1 MARPVIGNPFD
12 GQIGTVA
19 PTASPV
25 DTYTRGVV
33 KRSPFEALANTLG
46 NLEKKAVPAL
56 QREEARRAENEFQEG
71 QRLYQENRIAIGE
84 AVKQG
89 IIEEGESPYI
99 RKGYRISQMNTMATR
114 YAAELENALAMDRLH
129 TTGNPERINK
139 YIKNFQA
146 KFVEKNGMSTFSD
159 AEMAEYFGTNAQK
172 YEEQFRS
179 SWQKKHITWQ
189 KEQAYA
195 AKQAEVAQVIGTL
208 LQEGMTEQEEDTAL
222 VNAANWLRLQGEEAN
237 INGQNNKR
245 TNKAI
250 VDGVILAATVSGD
263 PEILDILMKTKIGT
277 GYVGKSLDAMKSIYA
292 AKSSIART
300 NEARSSATAKAHE
313 AAQGDL
319 RGQISAE
326 VFGNIHSD
334 GYNYDFVAD
343 RIQKL
348 VATGDEKNVAE
359 AMTLMNYNTKINKL
373 AVEPANLTTEHVTEI
388 LGKIENAPTAQI
400 ASERLIAFAEANNQD
415 AAFISKY
422 MGEWSKYYEPK
433 SDAVGLNFNTTAT
446 TEGRALAAIKDSILG
461 DPDSVDF
468 AKQEYHDTWTRT
480 NILVRDRVRQAVK
493 TYKAANNG
501 EFPSDAEMEML
512 MYSVNQEIK
521 IHFNQD
527 DGATSKVKS
536 LVNLT
541 SDFGFDV
548 SKFGTTGG
556 TN

>member
-1 MARPVIGNPFD
+1 MARPVVGNPFD

-33 KRSPFEALANTLG
+33 KRSPFDALANTLG

-56 QREEARRAENEFQEG
+56 KREEVRRNEKDFKEG

-129 TTGNPERINK
+129 TTSNPERINK

-250 VDGVILAATVSGD
+250 VDGVILAATASGD

-300 NEARSSATAKAHE
+300 NEARSSAAAKAHD
-313 AAQGDL
+313 AAQEEL

-343 RIQKL
+343 RIQRL

-373 AVEPANLTTEHVTEI
+373 AVEPANLTTKHVTEI

-527 DGATSKVKS
+527 GGATSKVKS

>member
-114 YAAELENALAMDRLH
+114 YAAELENALAMDNLH

-139 YIKNFQA
+139 YIENFQA
-146 KFVEKNGMSTFSD
+146 KFVEKSGMSTFSD
-159 AEMAEYFGTNAQK
+159 AEMSEYFGTNAQK

-179 SWQKKHITWQ
+179 SWKKKHISWQ
-189 KEQAYA
+189 REQAYA

-208 LQEGMTEQEEDTAL
+208 LQEGMTEQEEESAL
-222 VNAANWLRLQGEEAN
+222 VNAANWLRIQGEEAN
-237 INGQNNKR
+237 VNGQNNRR

-250 VDGVILAATVSGD
+250 IDGVVFAATASGD

-300 NEARSSATAKAHE
+300 NEARSSAAAKAHD
-313 AAQGDL
+313 AAQEEL

-343 RIQKL
+343 RIQRL

-373 AVEPANLTTEHVTEI
+373 AAEPSNLTTDNVTEI
-388 LGKIENAPTAQI
+388 LGLIETAPSAQI
-400 ASERLIAFAEANNQD
+400 ASERLIAFAENNNQD

-422 MGEWSKYYEPK
+422 MKEWSKYYEPK

-446 TEGRALAAIKDSILG
+446 TEGRIMSDIKASILG
-461 DPDSVDF
+461 DPDGKNYTKKSY
-468 AKQEYHDTWTRT
+468 QDTWARV
-480 NILVRDRVRQAVK
+480 NILTRNNVRKAVK
-493 TYKAANNG
+493 TYQEANGGQFPTDG
-501 EFPSDAEMEML
+501 EMDLL
-512 MYSVNQEIK
+512 MYSVWQELK
-521 IHFNQD
+521 IHFNE
-527 DGATSKVKS
+527 DGNATTQTQS
-536 LVNLT
+536 LIDLT
-541 SDFGFDV
+541 GDFGFDV
-548 SKFGTTGG
+548 SAFGTTGG